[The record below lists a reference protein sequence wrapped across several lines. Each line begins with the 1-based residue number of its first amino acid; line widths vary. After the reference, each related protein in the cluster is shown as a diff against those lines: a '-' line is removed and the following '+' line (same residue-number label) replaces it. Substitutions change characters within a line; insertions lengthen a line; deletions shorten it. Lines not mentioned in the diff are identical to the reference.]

1 MPRHTCNSV
10 GWNKGQTVAV
20 KPSITPMMAQYLEIK
35 SGYPDA
41 LLFYRMGDF
50 YELFFDDA
58 VAASAALDIALTK
71 RGKHEGADIAMC
83 GVPHHAAEGYL
94 LTLIR
99 KGFRV
104 AVAEQMEKP
113 SEAKKRGYKAIVKRD
128 VVRLVTP
135 GTLTEDS
142 LLDARSNNYLAA
154 ISEIRDGLAVA
165 WVDVSTGEFL
175 VSETS
180 RLGVSP
186 LLARVLPSEILV
198 SQNISED
205 LAALL
210 DGTQTSLSNAS
221 FDSAAAIGRLTG
233 LFEVG
238 SLDGFG
244 DFTRAELSAMGA
256 IVDYLD
262 ITQRGKLPLLRP
274 PVQEKQGFGVEID
287 ASTRRNL
294 ELLRNLSGGRDGA
307 LLSVIDR
314 TLTGG
319 GARLLT
325 ARLTSPSTDLHTIQ
339 HRLDMVENFFENR
352 EQGERTRAA
361 LRQVPDIERSLS
373 RIALDRSGPRD
384 ITALREGLTQAQNI
398 ATALKL
404 SSQPEGI
411 ETAIDAMQGHDELIG
426 QLSDA
431 LIPEPPLLTRDGGF
445 IAAGYDNALDNARK
459 LRDEGRSVIAQMQA
473 EYAKIAN
480 ISALKIKHNNVLG
493 YFIEVSA
500 RHAENMLSEPMSE
513 KFIHRQTTANAVRFT
528 TVELSEMETRILNAG
543 GQALEIEKR
552 IFQELQQAVLAKAA
566 ELSQAARS
574 LAEIDLSTALALL
587 AVEENWVRPK
597 LDNSRS
603 FDIKSGRHPVVEAA
617 LRRAG
622 NNPFVENDCELSAG
636 NEGNHP
642 VWLLTGPNMAGK
654 STFLRQ
660 NAIIAILAQMGA
672 FVPAASAYIGIIDQL
687 FSRVG
692 AADDLARGQS
702 TFMVEM
708 VETAAILNLAGD
720 RALVILDEIGRGT
733 ATYDGL
739 SIAWA
744 TLEHLHNVNRCRTLF
759 ATHYHELTV
768 LTSKLKGMRNATV
781 KVREHAGDVI
791 FLHEVVEGA
800 ADRSYGVQV
809 AKLAG
814 LPHSVTDRARI
825 ILDMLEKGEREG
837 GGKAKILID
846 DLPLFNTVQTPQPM
860 PSKESEV
867 EAALKAV
874 HPDDL
879 SPREALA
886 EIYRLREILDK

>member
-1 MPRHTCNSV
+1 
-10 GWNKGQTVAV
+10 
-20 KPSITPMMAQYLEIK
+20 MMEQYLEIK
-35 SGYPDA
+35 SRYPDA

-58 VAASAALDIALTK
+58 IAASAALDIALTK
-71 RGKHEGADIAMC
+71 RGKHNGEDIAMC

-104 AVAEQMEKP
+104 AVVEQLEKP
-113 SEAKKRGYKAIVKRD
+113 AEAKKRGYKAIVKRD

-142 LLDARSNNYLAA
+142 LLDARQHNYLAA
-154 ISEIRDGLAVA
+154 IAEIRDELAVA
-165 WVDVSTGEFL
+165 WVDVSTGYFRVAC
-175 VSETS
+175 VSTVG
-180 RLGVSP
+180 LSP
-186 LLARVLPSEILV
+186 LLARILPTEILV
-198 SQNISED
+198 SQNQSES
-205 LAALL
+205 LKNLVEEF
-210 DGTQTSLSNAS
+210 QTAKTPLSPAS
-221 FDSAAAIGRLTG
+221 FDSAAAVGRLTS
-233 LFEVG
+233 LFGVS

-244 DFTRAELSAMGA
+244 SFGRTELSAMGA

-262 ITQRGKLPLLRP
+262 ITQRGKLPLLSP
-274 PVQEKQGFGVEID
+274 PIPEKQGFGVQID

-294 ELLRNLSGGRDGA
+294 ELVRNLSGGRDGA
-307 LLSVIDR
+307 LLSTIDR

-319 GARLLT
+319 GARLLAT
-325 ARLTSPSTDLHTIQ
+325 RLTAPSTDLHTIL
-339 HRLDMVENFFENR
+339 HRLDMVQGFFENR
-352 EQGERTRAA
+352 DQIDKMREALRLVPDLERALSRLALDRGGPRDMAA
-361 LRQVPDIERSLS
+361 LRE
-373 RIALDRSGPRD
+373 A
-384 ITALREGLTQAQNI
+384 LTQAGEMTTILTDFQ
-398 ATALKL
+398 
-404 SSQPEGI
+404 QPEGTLVAC
-411 ETAIDAMQGHDELIG
+411 ENMQGFDSLIDL
-426 QLSDA
+426 LSDA
-431 LIPEPPLLTRDGGF
+431 LVAEPPLLARDGGF
-445 IAAGYDNALDNARK
+445 IASGFDEPLDDARK
-459 LRDEGRSVIAQMQA
+459 LRDEGRGVIAKMQA
-473 EYAKIAN
+473 EYAATTD

-493 YFIEVSA
+493 YFIEVTA
-500 RHAENMLSEPMSE
+500 KHADKMLSPPLSDA
-513 KFIHRQTTANAVRFT
+513 FIHRQTTANAVRFT
-528 TVELSEMETRILNAG
+528 TLELSDMETRILNAG
-543 GQALEIEKR
+543 GQALQIEKR
-552 IFQELQQAVLAKAA
+552 IFDELRTAVLAQAA
-566 ELSQAARS
+566 KLSQAARA
-574 LAEIDLSTALALL
+574 LAEIDLATALALL
-587 AVEENWVRPK
+587 AIEENWVRPQ
-597 LDNSRS
+597 LDNSRA
-603 FDIKSGRHPVVEAA
+603 FEIIGGRHPVVETA

-622 NNPFVENDCELSAG
+622 NSTFIENDCDLSAG
-636 NEGNHP
+636 NDSNRP

-672 FVPAASAYIGIIDQL
+672 YVPAASAKIGIIDQL

-744 TLEHLHNVNRCRTLF
+744 TLEHLHNINRCRTLF
-759 ATHYHELTV
+759 ATHYHELTA
-768 LTSKLKGMRNATV
+768 LTGKLSGLRNATV
-781 KVREHAGDVI
+781 KVREWEGDVI

-814 LPHSVTDRARI
+814 LPAAVTDRARI
-825 ILDMLEKGEREG
+825 ILDKLEKGEREG

-846 DLPLFNTVQTPQPM
+846 DLPLFNTAPRTPQPVV
-860 PSKESEV
+860 PQESV
-867 EAALKAV
+867 LEAEMAKV

-886 EIYRLREILDK
+886 ELYRLRELLDK

>member
-1 MPRHTCNSV
+1 M
-10 GWNKGQTVAV
+10 AA
-20 KPSITPMMAQYLEIK
+20 KPTITPMMEQFLEIK
-35 SGYPDA
+35 SRYPNA

-58 VAASAALDIALTK
+58 VAAAAALDIALTK
-71 RGKHEGADIAMC
+71 RGKHNGKDIAMC

-104 AVAEQMEKP
+104 AVAEQMESP
-113 SEAKKRGYKAIVKRD
+113 IEAKKRGYKAIVKRD

-175 VSETS
+175 VSKTTL
-180 RLGVSP
+180 LGLSP
-186 LLARVLPSEILV
+186 LLARILPSEILV
-198 SQNISED
+198 
-205 LAALL
+205 
-210 DGTQTSLSNAS
+210 TQTISSELAEILPDPQTQLSSAS

-233 LFEVG
+233 LFEVK

-244 DFTRAELSAMGA
+244 NFSRAELSAMGA

-262 ITQRGKLPLLRP
+262 ITQRGKLPLLRV
-274 PVQEKQGFGVEID
+274 PVQEKQGFGIEID

-294 ELLRNLSGGRDGA
+294 ELVRTMSGGKDGA

-314 TLTGG
+314 TLTGS

-325 ARLTSPSTDLHTIQ
+325 ARLTSPSTDLHTIN

-352 EQGERTRAA
+352 EQGTRARDA
-361 LRQVPDIERSLS
+361 LRQVPDIERALS
-373 RIALDRSGPRD
+373 RLALDRGGPRD
-384 ITALREGLTQAQNI
+384 LTALRAGLLQAENI
-398 ATALKL
+398 GFSLKL
-404 SSQPEGI
+404 SGQPEGI
-411 ETAIDAMQGHDELIG
+411 DTAIDAMQGHKEITNL
-426 QLSDA
+426 LARA
-431 LIPEPPLLTRDGGF
+431 LVSEPPILARDGGF
-445 IAAGYDNALDNARK
+445 VASGYDDDLDNARK
-459 LRDEGRSVIAQMQA
+459 LRDEGRSVIAGMQA
-473 EYAKIAN
+473 EYAKITD

-493 YFIEVSA
+493 YFIEVTA
-500 RHAENMLSEPMSE
+500 RHAQIMLSEPMSE

-528 TVELSEMETRILNAG
+528 TIELSEMETKILNAG
-543 GQALEIEKR
+543 GRALSIEKR
-552 IFQELQQAVLAKAA
+552 IFQELRRAILAQAA
-566 ELSQAARS
+566 ELVQAARA
-574 LAEIDLSTALALL
+574 LAEIDLSSALALI
-587 AVEENWVRPK
+587 AIEENWVRPR
-597 LDNSRS
+597 LDNSRA

-622 NNPFVENDCELSAG
+622 SNPFVENDCDLSAG
-636 NEGNHP
+636 NDGNHP

-660 NAIIAILAQMGA
+660 NAIIALLAQMGA
-672 FVPAASAYIGIIDQL
+672 YVPAVSAHIGIIDQL

-744 TLEHLHNVNRCRTLF
+744 TLEHLHNVNRCRTIF

-768 LTSKLKGMRNATV
+768 LTRKLKGLRNATV
-781 KVREHAGDVI
+781 KVREHNGDVI

-814 LPHSVTDRARI
+814 LPHSVTDRARV
-825 ILDMLEKGEREG
+825 ILDKLEQGEREG
-837 GGKAKILID
+837 GGKAKVLID
-846 DLPLFNTVQTPQPM
+846 DLPLFNTTAAPQPIK
-860 PSKESEV
+860 SKESEV
-867 EAALKAV
+867 EVALKSV